1 MRVKIKDI
9 AERAGVSLATVSLV
23 LNDRP
28 GVSQKTREKVMHI
41 TRDLHYQRLYLQ
53 DPGRVKRGTIRFLK
67 IAKHG
72 LTVNRDH
79 DVFIA
84 DYIDGLDRESRRLGY
99 NLEIS
104 TFHTTDISNII
115 DSIQHADVDGVVV
128 LGTELNYDD
137 IRQLEQLDKPMVIID
152 TYYDYLNCNFVDM
165 NNIDSVFQIITNFVE
180 NGHTRIGF
188 IKTPSDVNNFR
199 QRELGF
205 GQTLRYFGLE
215 YDDRYIYS
223 VGSTFDGA
231 YRDML
236 SILKKDSPLP
246 TALFSSNDIIAYG
259 CIKALKEYGVAVPE
273 DLSIIGFDDLPM
285 SAVMDP
291 PLTTMWVSKG
301 RIGGSSVQ
309 LLHSLLE
316 QGSGLPPTK
325 ITICGK
331 LVCRRSVK
339 KLNGQVTG

>member
-41 TRDLHYQRLYLQ
+41 ARDLHYQRLYLH
-53 DPGRVKRGTIRFLK
+53 DLGRVKRGTIRFLK

-72 LTVNRDH
+72 HTVNRDH

-84 DYIDGLDRESRRLGY
+84 DYIDGLDRESRQLGY

-104 TFHTTDISNII
+104 TFHTAEISDII
-115 DSIQHADVDGVVV
+115 DSIQHAEVEGVVI
-128 LGTELNYDD
+128 LGTELSFDD
-137 IRQLEQLDKPMVIID
+137 IKQLEKLDKPAVIID
-152 TYYDYLNCNFVDM
+152 TYFDYLGCNFVDM
-165 NNIDSVFQIITNFVE
+165 NNFDMVFQIIDHLVE

-188 IKTPSDVNNFR
+188 IRTPSDVNNFR
-199 QRELGF
+199 QREIGF
-205 GQTLRYFGLE
+205 GRALSYFGLE
-215 YDDRYIYS
+215 QDERFVFVVD
-223 VGSTFDGA
+223 STFEGA
-231 YRDML
+231 YNDMRA
-236 SILKKDSPLP
+236 ILKNAPSLP

-259 CIKALKEYGVAVPE
+259 CIKALKERGYRVPE
-273 DLSIIGFDDLPM
+273 DVSIVGFDDLPL

-291 PLTTMWVSKG
+291 PLTTMWVSKE
-301 RIGGSSVQ
+301 RIGGSAVR

-316 QGSGLPPTK
+316 QEDELPPTK

-331 LVCRRSVK
+331 LIRRGSVK
-339 KLNGQVTG
+339 RLNGQAS